1 MTVVPTVY
9 RVLAQGQ
16 TLHQEL
22 CVHTSQ
28 NPPPRSPIIH
38 SFHRYLW
45 ELHPCRWWLQNPR
58 GTQPPLPGIQWRK
71 GVNICKQTDERG
83 KNIWGG

>member
-28 NPPPRSPIIH
+28 NPPPQIPDH
-38 SFHRYLW
+38 SLIPQVLMGAAPLQMVVTKPTRNTTTLAW
-45 ELHPCRWWLQNPR
+45 HPVE
-58 GTQPPLPGIQWRK
+58 K
-71 GVNICKQTDERG
+71 GSEHMQTNR
-83 KNIWGG
+83 